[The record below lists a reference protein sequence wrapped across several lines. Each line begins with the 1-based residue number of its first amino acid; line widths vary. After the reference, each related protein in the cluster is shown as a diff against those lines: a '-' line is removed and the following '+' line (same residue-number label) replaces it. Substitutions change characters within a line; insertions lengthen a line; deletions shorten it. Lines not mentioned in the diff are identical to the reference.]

1 VRGQQVVSGR
11 TGPLAGLRVVEL
23 AGIGPC
29 PFAAMLLGDLGA
41 DVLRVERAEAVA
53 TGTASS
59 PADLL
64 QRNKASVGVDLKS
77 AQGREFVLECAAVAD
92 VVLEGF
98 RPGVVER
105 LGVGPDECRA
115 RNPRLVYGR
124 MTGWGQEGPLAQR
137 AGHDIDYIALA
148 GALAPIGR
156 EGEAPVPPLNLL
168 GDFGGGGLL
177 LAFGVLAAL
186 VEVSRSGQGQVVD
199 AAMVDGAALL
209 TTFVWGLRHLG
220 VWRDE
225 RGTNL
230 LDTGAPFYEVYE
242 CADGRFVAVGA
253 LEPRFYAELCDLL
266 DLDPAQLPSQMER
279 AAWPQLKALFA
290 ERFRTRPRD
299 EWVALA
305 EGRDACLA
313 PVLEMA
319 EAPLHPHNRARG
331 TFLEVE
337 GLVQPAPAPRFSRSS
352 PGAPSPP
359 ARPGEGGD
367 ALAARWGVSAEV
379 VSAAVATGSLRTCA
393 PR

>member
-1 VRGQQVVSGR
+1 MSGR
-11 TGPLAGLRVVEL
+11 KGPLRGLRIVEL

-29 PFAAMLLGDLGA
+29 PFAAMLLADLGA
-41 DVLRVERAEAVA
+41 EVLRVERAEAVGDGA
-53 TGTASS
+53 AGP

-64 QRNKASVGVDLKS
+64 QRSKASVGVDLKR
-77 AQGREFVLECAAVAD
+77 AEGRAFVLECAAVAD

-105 LGVGPDECRA
+105 LGVGPEECRA

-124 MTGWGQEGPLAQR
+124 MTGWGQNGPLAPR

-156 EGEAPVPPLNLL
+156 EGGAPVPPLNLL

-186 VEVSRSGQGQVVD
+186 LEVTRGGEGQVVD
-199 AAMVDGAALL
+199 AAMVDGAAVL

-253 LEPRFYAELCDLL
+253 LEPRFYAELCELL
-266 DLDPAQLPSQMER
+266 GLDPSTLPPQMER
-279 AAWPQLKALFA
+279 AAWPRVKALFA
-290 ERFRTRPRD
+290 ERFATRARD
-299 EWVALA
+299 EWVRLA
-305 EGRDACLA
+305 EGKDACLA

-319 EAPLHPHNRARG
+319 EAPLHPHNRARS
-331 TFLEVE
+331 TFVEVA
-337 GLVQPAPAPRFSRSS
+337 GLVQPAPAPRFSRSA
-352 PGAPSPP
+352 PGAPAPP
-359 ARPGEGGD
+359 PRPGEGGA
-367 ALAARWGVSAEV
+367 ALAASWGVPPEV
-379 VSAAVATGSLRTCA
+379 VSAALDTGALRVRDPA
-393 PR
+393 